1 MMRNL
6 TLGTL
11 ATALILGALPA
22 MASNGQRAG
31 GPLLP
36 EFGQLDRDG
45 TGSFSRDD
53 LIAWFQERGAGWQDQ
68 IVARIMEQ
76 ADEDGKL
83 DETRLRAALTT
94 MAETRLQAQ
103 GPRGQGQMGERLF
116 NRIDRNNDGAISAE
130 EYAAFMERAQRA
142 RDQRGRE
149 HRGKRLAD

>member
-1 MMRNL
+1 MRNL

-11 ATALILGALPA
+11 ATALVLTALPA
-22 MASNGQRAG
+22 LASNGQRAG
-31 GPLLP
+31 GPFLP

-45 TGSFSRDD
+45 SGSFSRDD

-83 DETRLRAALTT
+83 DETRLRAALSA
-94 MAETRLQAQ
+94 MAESRLQAQ
-103 GPRGQGQMGERLF
+103 AARGPGQMGERMF
-116 NRIDRNNDGAISAE
+116 SRIDRNNDGAVSAD
-130 EYAAFMERAQRA
+130 EYAAFLERAQRG